1 MKIGLSLLILL
12 LVVCCADAGLRDL
25 GKKVKDKIKEGI
37 KNTIDKIKTSLN
49 LTDIRRIHEKFV
61 KAGEKFVKKLPL
73 SDENKEKLE
82 KLLKKIVRVRL
93 DHVNP
98 EGDDIEQVN
107 ENAGIGE
114 VLYQGDMV
122 LTDEQADEIL
132 SEDSGPN
139 RAKRQA
145 FRNSHYP
152 KTIWSDGVYYYFHP
166 TASNMVRSVFK
177 KAAAL
182 WSAETCIDFHEDVIG
197 MRPHRIK
204 VFKDV
209 GCWSMVGKLN
219 RVQELSLGKGCE
231 TIATAQHEIGHSLGF
246 YHEQARHDRDENII
260 VNYDHIQHRNR
271 DQFKKQSTHTND
283 NYGLPYDY
291 GSTMQYGTHSG
302 SMDGEPTMVPR
313 VPLYSETLGS
323 PFLGFYDKLMMN
335 IHYGCLEKCKNSRT
349 AAQCRMG
356 GFPNPRDCSRC
367 VCPSG
372 YGGKLCDERPEG
384 CGKELTARR
393 DPQILEG
400 EIGERSAGER
410 EREDMT
416 MCTFWL
422 KAPPGSK
429 IEVKI
434 AKLTPGF
441 TVDGCRLWGVEINTQ
456 QDQRLSGH
464 RKPSDAKAL
473 KKTISTNLRPVIKD
487 CNNPTSGSRRRTRRK
502 KKRKKKNLYRIIVIV
517 PMFIESYTWSM
528 EIVYFWRTNREKL
541 SRLLG
546 EALVTQNY
554 TEIQNRTMFECDSKV
569 TPASSGAQNLK
580 RGIGQDGNFSPI
592 PNTVFHFG
600 IRCNAIISSQIRTR
614 TQTSCIRKSIP
625 GRSVLHSAS
634 VIVS

>member
-25 GKKVKDKIKEGI
+25 GKKVKDKIKEGF

-82 KLLKKIVRVRL
+82 KLLKKIVRVHV

-204 VFKDV
+204 VFRDV

-231 TIATAQHEIGHSLGF
+231 TVATAQHEIGHSLGF

-260 VNYDHIQHRNR
+260 VNYDHIQPRNR

-335 IHYGCLEKCKNSRT
+335 IHYGCLEKCKNSRS

-464 RKPSDAKAL
+464 RFCAPEDAGVKLVSHSNIVPIIVFNRKFVTEYKLEYRLDLERCSTRNGAMGRGPTPLRDRNLFLTCSKNKSPEVKKRIVGKSIILSASD
-473 KKTISTNLRPVIKD
+473 NL
-487 CNNPTSGSRRRTRRK
+487 SGSLQPSGTSENK
-502 KKRKKKNLYRIIVIV
+502 
-517 PMFIESYTWSM
+517 
-528 EIVYFWRTNREKL
+528 EKQ
-541 SRLLG
+541 S
-546 EALVTQNY
+546 
-554 TEIQNRTMFECDSKV
+554 D
-569 TPASSGAQNLK
+569 
-580 RGIGQDGNFSPI
+580 
-592 PNTVFHFG
+592 
-600 IRCNAIISSQIRTR
+600 SSQE
-614 TQTSCIRKSIP
+614 KKP
-625 GRSVLHSAS
+625 
-634 VIVS
+634 